1 MRLNTSYRQI
11 ISISLPI
18 MLGSAAQN
26 VIALTDSVFLYYLGD
41 VEFAAIGFVGIF
53 YLVVAAI
60 GYGFSKGGQIIIARR
75 MGARQPDEVRR
86 AFYSMLYFEIALSVV
101 MFLFMRYGSYYF
113 FKLIINS
120 PLIFEKSLEF
130 LEYRSWG
137 VFASYAGVALIA
149 LYTGI
154 ARTAFFLVDVLVL
167 AVVNIVLDYGLIF
180 GHLGMP
186 ALGMGGAG
194 LASTIAEYAGLVI
207 FLVYMFLDKKN
218 RVFKLGRLPRLDFD
232 QIRNLYQISLPIVA
246 QAIVGIGSWFF
257 FFGIV
262 ENIGERALAI
272 SNLIRMVYLVLS
284 IPTWGFASG
293 VNTLVSNFIGANK
306 RQAVLPIILKTVKIC
321 WAITMVISLPIVVFP
336 QTMLYPLLGKADM
349 SLIQEAQPL
358 LWILLV
364 ILSLFSVASVYFNGL
379 SATGATLFGFK
390 IQLAGVIIYLAYT
403 YLAVEV
409 LNAGLAWA
417 WAAELIYWVFIFFLT
432 LWYLRSKVWH
442 KLSF

>member
-1 MRLNTSYRQI
+1 MGLNTSYRQI
-11 ISISLPI
+11 LSISLPI

-26 VIALTDSVFLYYLGD
+26 VIALTDSVFLYYLGE
-41 VEFAAIGFVGIF
+41 VEFAAIGFVGVF

-75 MGARQPDEVRR
+75 MGAQQPDEVRR

-120 PLIFEKSLEF
+120 PFIFEKSLEY

-137 VFASYAGVALIA
+137 VFASYFGVALIA

-154 ARTAFFLVDVLVL
+154 ARTAFFLVDVLIL
-167 AVVNIVLDYGLIF
+167 AVVNIVLDYGLVF
-180 GHLGMP
+180 GRLGMP
-186 ALGMGGAG
+186 AMGMGGAG
-194 LASTIAEYAGLVI
+194 LASTIAEYSGLVI
-207 FLVYMFLDKKN
+207 FLVYMFLDKKI
-218 RVFKLGRLPRLDFD
+218 RVYKLVKLPRLDLAL
-232 QIRNLYQISLPIVA
+232 IRNLYQISLPIVA
-246 QAIVGIGSWFF
+246 QAIVGLGSWFF

-293 VNTLVSNFIGANK
+293 VNTMVSNFIGANK

-321 WAITMVISLPIVVFP
+321 WVFTMVISLPLVLFP
-336 QTMLYPLLGKADM
+336 QTMLYPLLGKEDM
-349 SLIQEAQPL
+349 SLIQEAQPIF
-358 LWILLV
+358 WILLV

-379 SATGATLFGFK
+379 SATGATFFGLK
-390 IQLAGVIIYLAYT
+390 IQIAGVFIYLGYT

-409 LNAGLAWA
+409 FHGGLGWA
-417 WAAELIYWVFIFFLT
+417 WAAEVVYWVFILVLT